1 MQAAVITWFQG
12 EGVGHEAV
20 RLKEVQIYWGC
31 IEVAVDVA
39 SKEVFGGGEEGACKQ
54 KQTAQPF
61 SFTQVNNEGYVT
73 ESETDWMQRGK
84 EPNLRN
90 LKEAKEMLGLKTSF
104 LQPKPKKPLRPPKI
118 PYSGIVFT
126 LQTKPRSIWR
136 HTLKKSQQ
144 NFLSVRVILTL
155 QKFEISNFACCQIV
169 PICSLISELF
179 LFLL

>member
-1 MQAAVITWFQG
+1 
-12 EGVGHEAV
+12 
-20 RLKEVQIYWGC
+20 
-31 IEVAVDVA
+31 
-39 SKEVFGGGEEGACKQ
+39 
-54 KQTAQPF
+54 
-61 SFTQVNNEGYVT
+61 
-73 ESETDWMQRGK
+73 MQRGK

-104 LQPKPKKPLRPPKI
+104 LQPKPKKPLRPPNI

-169 PICSLISELF
+169 PICSLISEQNNKF
-179 LFLL
+179 KKKNYAPSICISCKCQRINGCTKYLLANCNA